1 MTKYKIIKAWNH
13 NPELS
18 EGCVIELDEVHP
30 SLLPHLVDLSVDDSS
45 SEKEALAKAKEEG
58 KLEAKAELEEALAK
72 AKEISEQDI
81 IKYLSD
87 AIQASTGKNP
97 RSDAKLSTLAKEY
110 EELSK

>member
-1 MTKYKIIKAWNH
+1 MAKYKIIKAWNH
-13 NPELS
+13 NPDLAV
-18 EGCVIELDEVHP
+18 GCVINLDEVHP
-30 SLLPHLVDLSVDDSS
+30 SLLPHLIDLSVDDSS
-45 SEKEALAKAKEEG
+45 PEK
-58 KLEAKAELEEALAK
+58 EALAK

-87 AIQASTGKNP
+87 AIQVSTGKNP